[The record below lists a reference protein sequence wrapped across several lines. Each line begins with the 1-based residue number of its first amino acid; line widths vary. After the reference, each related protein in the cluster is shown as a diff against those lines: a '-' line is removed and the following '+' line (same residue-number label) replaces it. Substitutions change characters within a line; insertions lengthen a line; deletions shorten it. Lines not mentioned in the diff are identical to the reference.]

1 MYTKTPSYYFVC
13 LTLAVVYATFP
24 TCSPASTDIVSFDFD
39 DSNGSF
45 ENAPEI
51 LNFGLATLPW
61 AVQRG
66 TLTDFSGSPSSGR
79 AIGARSFVDG
89 NSLIF
94 ELIVEHGF
102 SASIDGYAFEHLAS
116 ASGPSAWEFWI
127 DGSVY
132 SGGGLSGNYDLVNGA
147 LSLEDLTGSVFIAV
161 AGSAASSNSG
171 TYRLDNFVLTGTVS
185 SVPLAPSLLLF
196 GSGLSLLGFRLKR

>member
-102 SASIDGYAFEHLAS
+102 SASIDGYA
-116 ASGPSAWEFWI
+116 
-127 DGSVY
+127 Y